1 MPRSSAADSYRLDAV
16 KICGTTSIQDRD
28 LAADF
33 GADYFGALV
42 DVGYST
48 RSITLEQAAPLFKSP
63 PIPGVALLFNPSAGR
78 VWTVVQQLSPFAI
91 QLLGHEMPD
100 FIASLKSELDCQIW
114 KSLHIPAR
122 SHGSIDVESMKML
135 AEEYEDSGAD
145 AICFTTVDCT
155 SGMAKFGTGMV
166 GDWGV
171 IRGLAN
177 GRAVPTYLG
186 GGIDSG
192 NVVAAIQAV
201 RPNGIDVCS
210 EVEASRGKKDPE
222 KLKALFQ
229 ALAPFRSQA

>member
-1 MPRSSAADSYRLDAV
+1 MPHSSAADSYRLEAV
-16 KICGTTSIQDRD
+16 KICGTTGIEDRD
-28 LAADF
+28 LAADA
-33 GADYFGALV
+33 GADYFGVLV

-48 RSITLEQAAPLFKSP
+48 RSVTLEQATPMFDSP
-63 PIPGVALLFNPSAGR
+63 PVPGVALLFNPSASR
-78 VWTVVQQLSPFAI
+78 VWTVVQQLKPFAI

-122 SHGSIDVESMKML
+122 SHGSIDVEAMKTL
-135 AEEYEDSGAD
+135 AEEYEDSGMD
-145 AICFTTVDCT
+145 VICFTTVDST

-166 GDWGV
+166 GDWGL

-177 GRAVPTYLG
+177 GRAVPSYLG
-186 GGIDSG
+186 GGIDPS
-192 NVVAAIQAV
+192 NVVAAIQSV

-210 EVEASRGKKDPE
+210 GVEASRGKKDPE

-229 ALAPFRSQA
+229 ALAPFRA